1 MFNILLHLFFLMYLE
16 LSCFLVHTF
25 VLMRHC
31 FVEHRTD
38 LTISTHRT
46 FWKLHFTWNYWK
58 EKKHIWIKKQGFA
71 CIFVLNEKVISKSDY
86 WLDYIII
93 VTMLHG
99 SEILYGLFPLNGAT
113 FVSQM
118 HFWVEQQSWACGLV
132 DILHQ
137 W

>member
-1 MFNILLHLFFLMYLE
+1 MLFGTYFCTDETLFCRAQNRLNHFHTQDILEASLHLKLLE
-16 LSCFLVHTF
+16 RKKTHMNQETGFCLYICFK
-25 VLMRHC
+25 
-31 FVEHRTD
+31 
-38 LTISTHRT
+38 
-46 FWKLHFTWNYWK
+46 WKSHLK
-58 EKKHIWIKKQGFA
+58 I
-71 CIFVLNEKVISKSDY
+71 DY

>member
-1 MFNILLHLFFLMYLE
+1 MLFGTYFCTDETLFCRAQNRLNHFHTQDILEASLHLKLLE
-16 LSCFLVHTF
+16 
-25 VLMRHC
+25 R
-31 FVEHRTD
+31 
-38 LTISTHRT
+38 
-46 FWKLHFTWNYWK
+46 K
-58 EKKHIWIKKQGFA
+58 KKHIWIKKQGFA

-86 WLDYIII
+86 WLDYMII